1 MAKTVS
7 ALLFMVPPLFGTALS
22 AWKILHKYLNEI
34 FEWKKE
40 GLFLYSNNLLFTC
53 LRLTPFI
60 CCFLLPFC
68 FSLLPESLRSF
79 PPYQISLLAPH
90 CLWSPLLTPRLQLL
104 PTGSLF
110 MFLSLNCLEEKKL
123 WVVQLILSGEVI
135 GLVLWWI
142 VNLWT
147 SCLRGGCPVNPP
159 ALCSQSPGTYGSRAL
174 EVWLMPCVYILI
186 KSNMVLKPTL
196 FV

>member
-53 LRLTPFI
+53 LQPTPFI

-110 MFLSLNCLEEKKL
+110 MFLSLNCLEEKNCE
-123 WVVQLILSGEVI
+123 WSSSSCRERSSAWFSDESSIYGQAASGAGVQLTL
-135 GLVLWWI
+135 L
-142 VNLWT
+142 
-147 SCLRGGCPVNPP
+147 
-159 ALCSQSPGTYGSRAL
+159 
-174 EVWLMPCVYILI
+174 PCVH
-186 KSNMVLKPTL
+186 SHQAHVAPEH
-196 FV
+196 